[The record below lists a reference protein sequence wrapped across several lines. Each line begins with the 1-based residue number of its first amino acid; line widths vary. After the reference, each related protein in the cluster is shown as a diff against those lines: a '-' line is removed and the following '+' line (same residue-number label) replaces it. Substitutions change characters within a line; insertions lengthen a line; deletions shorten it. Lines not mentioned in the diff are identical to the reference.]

1 MKRQKTDER
10 KESKAK
16 HEAKRKKSINLKHT
30 SNSNVYDEVFADMQ
44 ALAFVVS
51 GRFIYWLALF
61 VSSLRCLSGG
71 ASLLE
76 TLNPVLSDGCSP
88 RMQSWDT
95 VVAAT
100 LLQSVKVLLRNFHRP
115 HCTLKRGDRVVAI
128 SDIVA
133 MGLLQICASSGMA
146 AMGLH

>member
-1 MKRQKTDER
+1 MKEK
-10 KESKAK
+10 KAK
-16 HEAKRKKSINLKHT
+16 QSMKRKKSINQKHT

-51 GRFIYWLALF
+51 GRRMLFIFWLALF
-61 VSSLRCLSGG
+61 VRWLSGG

-133 MGLLQICASSGMA
+133 MGLLQICANSGMA

>member
-1 MKRQKTDER
+1 MKRKKTDER

-16 HEAKRKKSINLKHT
+16 HEEKEINQSKA
-30 SNSNVYDEVFADMQ
+30 YIEQVFADMQ

-51 GRFIYWLALF
+51 GRRMLLIFWLALF
-61 VSSLRCLSGG
+61 VRWLSGG

-115 HCTLKRGDRVVAI
+115 HCTLKRGGHI
-128 SDIVA
+128 
-133 MGLLQICASSGMA
+133 
-146 AMGLH
+146 

>member
-1 MKRQKTDER
+1 
-10 KESKAK
+10 
-16 HEAKRKKSINLKHT
+16 
-30 SNSNVYDEVFADMQ
+30 MQ

-51 GRFIYWLALF
+51 GRRMLFIFWLAFMLALF
-61 VSSLRCLSGG
+61 VRWLSGG

-115 HCTLKRGDRVVAI
+115 HCTLKRGGHI
-128 SDIVA
+128 
-133 MGLLQICASSGMA
+133 
-146 AMGLH
+146 